1 MSIQTPDGVFNPFF
15 STSAYDST
23 VVGQTQ
29 IGMLNTDS
37 KGNIVC
43 GENEPTVAK
52 DYTVTETEENG
63 KTYTVYEFLIKNGI
77 RFSDG
82 EPLTIKDV
90 LFNLYVYLDPAYTG
104 SATIYSTDIVGLS
117 NYRLQKTG
125 DINDDSAAAFEE
137 SFVTEANIRIQNL
150 IDYVRLVGKGVKQ
163 EDKPSDTWT
172 DAEKE
177 AMKKDYATVAA
188 AFLEELTKDYNAID
202 KESYKDWKFTEAWQI
217 FLYNDGGA
225 VSCSRTIRRAR
236 ATP

>member
-1 MSIQTPDGVFNPFF
+1 MKKTNMRRFPGVLLCLILAAATLLSFVACNGTGGGTGTATAPNGGTGNNGTNPDDPAGQKNNPETRPFSMSIQTPDGVFNPFF

-82 EPLTIKDV
+82 
-90 LFNLYVYLDPAYTG
+90 
-104 SATIYSTDIVGLS
+104 
-117 NYRLQKTG
+117 
-125 DINDDSAAAFEE
+125 
-137 SFVTEANIRIQNL
+137 
-150 IDYVRLVGKGVKQ
+150 
-163 EDKPSDTWT
+163 
-172 DAEKE
+172 
-177 AMKKDYATVAA
+177 
-188 AFLEELTKDYNAID
+188 
-202 KESYKDWKFTEAWQI
+202 
-217 FLYNDGGA
+217 
-225 VSCSRTIRRAR
+225 SR
-236 ATP
+236 